1 MTDRD
6 LVKAPPPEAT
16 KAQRAADSMFKLADD
31 MVVDSAQMYELAGT
45 ELQSIKARHKAIEE
59 QRVYLKEPFL
69 EGGRRIDAFFKGPL
83 ERLDEAARLI
93 SGRMLAFKKAEDEKA
108 AKARREAEE
117 RAAAERRELERQ
129 RQAAEA
135 EQRRLAEEQRR
146 AHEEADRKAAE
157 ARKAGDEAAAREAEE
172 AAYAKARQADIE
184 AQAAAEA
191 SQAAAEALEL
201 ADIAPVSLPTVE
213 QPKASGI
220 STRQTWKAE
229 VTNLHALITA
239 AADRLRDG
247 DPTLAALL
255 VVDTKALGQ
264 MAKALKGQARIPGVR
279 VYADESMAVRTAA

>member
-1 MTDRD
+1 MTERE
-6 LVKAPPPEAT
+6 LVTAAPPEAT
-16 KAQRAADSMFKLADD
+16 KAQRAADSMFKLADG
-31 MVVDSAQMYELAGT
+31 MAVDSTQMYELAGS
-45 ELQSIKARHKAIEE
+45 ELQSIKERHRAIEA

-93 SGRMLAFKKAEDEKA
+93 SSRMLGFKKAEDEKA

-146 AHEEADRKAAE
+146 AHEEADRRAAD

-172 AAYAKARQADIE
+172 AAYAQAREADVA

-191 SQAAAEALEL
+191 SQAAADRLEL
-201 ADIAPVSLPTVE
+201 AEIAPVSLPTVE
-213 QPKASGI
+213 PPKASGI
-220 STRQTWKAE
+220 STRQAWKAE
-229 VTNLHALITA
+229 VTDLHALIKA
-239 AADRLRDG
+239 AAARLAEG

-255 VVDTKALGQ
+255 IVDTKALGQ
-264 MAKALKGQARIPGVR
+264 LAKALKGQARIPGVR
-279 VYADESMAVRTAA
+279 VFTEESLAVRSAA